1 MKRNVV
7 IGSVIVALCA
17 VVAMA
22 SLSTGSTITSK
33 KFAAVRATTDNCELY
48 GILDRNSI
56 QALNG
61 GNKVRFVLQEE
72 KTGERMTVLYDNPTI
87 ALTANFPAASHAKA
101 QGYFDKTS
109 GEFKSHALITKCPSK
124 YDKPMDLST
133 QDAIKK
139 WQKESGLK
147 PAPGSEMQSTQ
158 NFPAGSG
165 FKLRF

>member
-7 IGSVIVALCA
+7 MGSIIVAVCA

-22 SLSTGSTITSK
+22 SLSTGSTINSK
-33 KFAAVRATTDNCELY
+33 KFAAVRTSVDNCELY

-56 QALNG
+56 QSLNG
-61 GNKVRFVLQEE
+61 GNRVRFQLEEE
-72 KTGERMTVLYDNPTI
+72 KTGERITVLYDNPTI

-101 QGYFDKTS
+101 QGYYDKTS

-133 QDAIKK
+133 QDAIKR
-139 WQKESGLK
+139 WQKESGLQ
-147 PAPGSEMQSTQ
+147 PPPGGEPQPSQS
-158 NFPAGSG
+158 NAGG
-165 FKLRF
+165 FKFRL

>member
-1 MKRNVV
+1 MKRNMVV
-7 IGSVIVALCA
+7 GSIVVAVCA

-33 KFAAVRATTDNCELY
+33 KFAAVRTSTESCELY

-56 QALNG
+56 QSLNG
-61 GNKVRFVLQEE
+61 GNKVRFQLEEE
-72 KTGERMTVLYDNPTI
+72 KTGERITVLYENPTI

-101 QGYFDKTS
+101 QGYYDKAS

-133 QDAIKK
+133 QEAIKK
-139 WQKESGLK
+139 WQEESGLK
-147 PAPGSEMQSTQ
+147 AAPGSEIQSTQ
-158 NFPAGSG
+158 NLPSGS
-165 FKLRF
+165 FKVRF